1 MTALEIAKA
10 FVSERIGSAAPA
22 QPPEGENLAARVRTI
37 LAAGER
43 HTTRSLA
50 LRLGRPRDLEL
61 YAVLGALLEAKAI
74 GTDGESCEFYRRDG
88 R

>member
-10 FVSERIGSAAPA
+10 FVAERIGSIGPA
-22 QPPEGENLAARVRTI
+22 QPPGGENLSDRVRAI

-61 YAVLGALLEAKAI
+61 YAVLGALLEAKLI
-74 GTDGESCEFYRRDG
+74 RTDGESCEFFRRDG

>member
-1 MTALEIAKA
+1 MLT
-10 FVSERIGSAAPA
+10 
-22 QPPEGENLAARVRTI
+22 ARVWAI
-37 LAAGER
+37 LEAGER
-43 HTTRSLA
+43 HTTLSLA
-50 LRLGRPRDLEL
+50 LRLGRPRDLDL